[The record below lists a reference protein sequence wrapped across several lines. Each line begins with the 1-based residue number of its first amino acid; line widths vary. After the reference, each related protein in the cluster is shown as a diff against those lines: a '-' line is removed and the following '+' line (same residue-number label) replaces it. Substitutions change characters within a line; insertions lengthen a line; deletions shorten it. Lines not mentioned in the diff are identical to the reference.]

1 MTKKDYE
8 KLADALFTARPR
20 TYGKDV
26 EPTLATN
33 LVNGQWFETV
43 DAVADTLQKDNDAFN
58 TNKFLYRAGAMAT
71 SKGYRGVDWNL

>member
-1 MTKKDYE
+1 MNKKDYE

-43 DAVADTLQKDNDAFN
+43 EAVAEALRNDNDAFIE
-58 TNKFLYRAGAMAT
+58 NKFLYRAGAMAT
-71 SKGYRGVDWNL
+71 SKGYRGIDWDL